1 MILVCVCVCVC
12 LCVCGRGWTL
22 GDVMVCELCRGL
34 VTKSE
39 VRNTHRRALGST
51 ERVTHKQAA
60 FGAALLLKRLTNRID
75 IAERASQMLHEWR
88 QRLRILAA
96 INQDALL
103 VCALEECFLINR
115 EEVGEIGGGCCRA
128 CQEHKHRK
136 HPQQQW
142 PLHLDCRGWGWKV
155 NVTPTHNLGPRSK
168 VWAAIEKRKQKT
180 KHM

>member
-1 MILVCVCVCVC
+1 MCVC

-39 VRNTHRRALGST
+39 IRNTHRRALGST

-142 PLHLDCRGWGWKV
+142 PLHLDCGGMGMEGDCDTNPLPW
-155 NVTPTHNLGPRSK
+155 P
-168 VWAAIEKRKQKT
+168 QK
-180 KHM
+180 